1 MPRSSR
7 LAAVLT
13 ICGIVLIGVVL
24 ARQVVHVSTV
34 LVPAEGGTYTEGVVG
49 APQWPN
55 PVLAAFNE
63 TDEDL
68 ARLLFRGLTRVDEH
82 SRIVPD
88 LAESWE
94 ASGDALVYTFTLK
107 AGLKWQDGAPVTADD
122 AVYTFQL
129 MQSPDFPGPPYL
141 VELWK
146 TVRVEKADTLRVR
159 FTLSEPFAPFLD
171 YTTVG
176 LLPAHILGNTLPAD
190 LVKHPFNTAPI
201 GNGPFMLERATS
213 EEVVLRPNPLSDGP
227 KPYLERLV
235 LRLYPDTDAVF
246 AAYRRGEVDGIRAIP
261 ADRLGDAAG
270 LPALNLYSAPVAQA
284 TWLIL
289 NTQSPPLDETALRRA
304 LTLATDR
311 QRLIVD
317 ALHGQALPLY
327 GPLLPTSWAYSPA
340 VEQAAYDPEQ
350 ARALLA
356 EAGWADSDGDGTRDK
371 EGKALAVEI
380 VCLNT
385 PQDVRVAE
393 AIAAQWQEVGVRA
406 TVAPLSAGELANDY
420 LRPRAF
426 QAVLYHW
433 LDVTPDPD
441 MYPFWHSTQATD
453 PGQNFAQFRNRD
465 ADEIMEQARQTPDT
479 VLRQELYARLQ
490 EILRDEAPA
499 IFLYQPVYTMGVR
512 DTVQGV
518 TLGPVFSASDRFRS
532 IAGWYVQTRRVVA
545 SQARQGH

>member
-7 LAAVLT
+7 LAALLT
-13 ICGIVLIGVVL
+13 ICGIVLIGAVL
-24 ARQVVHVSTV
+24 TRQVVHVSTV

-68 ARLLFRGLTRVDEH
+68 ARLLFRGLTRVDER

-94 ASGDALVYTFTLK
+94 VSGDALVYTFTLK
-107 AGLKWQDGAPVTADD
+107 AGLKWQDGAPITADD

-141 VELWK
+141 LELWK
-146 TVRVEKADTLRVR
+146 AVQVEKVDDRRVR
-159 FTLSEPFAPFLD
+159 FTMSEPFAPFLD
-171 YTTVG
+171 YTTIG
-176 LLPAHILGNTLPAD
+176 LLPHHILAGTSAAD
-190 LVKHPFNTAPI
+190 LLKHPFNTTPI
-201 GNGPFMLERATS
+201 GNGPFMLERAS
-213 EEVVLRPNPLSDGP
+213 SDEIVLRANPLWDGP
-227 KPYLERLV
+227 KPYLERLA

-246 AAYRRGEVDGIRAIP
+246 AAYNRGEVDGIRAIP
-261 ADRLGDAAG
+261 ADRLEEAAEM
-270 LPALNLYSAPVAQA
+270 PTLNLYSTPVDEA
-284 TWLIL
+284 TWVLF
-289 NTQSPPLDETALRRA
+289 NTQSPPLDHVPVRQALA
-304 LTLATDR
+304 LATDR
-311 QRLIVD
+311 TRLIAE
-317 ALHGQALPLY
+317 ALKGQALPLY
-327 GPLLPTSWAYSPA
+327 GPLLPTSWAYNPA
-340 VEQAAYDPEQ
+340 VEEAVHDPEQ

-356 EAGWADSDGDGTRDK
+356 SAGWTDTDGDGIRDK
-371 EGKALAVEI
+371 EGKALEVELA
-380 VCLNT
+380 CLNT
-385 PQDVRVAE
+385 PQDVRVAQ
-393 AIAAQWQEVGVRA
+393 AIAAQWGEIGVRVA
-406 TVAPLSAGELANDY
+406 VAPLSAGELANGY

-433 LDVTPDPD
+433 LDITPDPD

-465 ADEIMEQARQTPDT
+465 ADEIMEQARRTPDMVT
-479 VLRQELYARLQ
+479 RQELYARLQ

-499 IFLYQPVYTMGVR
+499 VFLYQPVYTMGVR

-518 TLGPVFSASDRFRS
+518 TLGPVHSPSDRFRS

-545 SQARQGH
+545 SQAQ

>member
-7 LAAVLT
+7 LAALLT
-13 ICGIVLIGVVL
+13 ICGIVLIGAVL

-68 ARLLFRGLTRVDEH
+68 ARLLFRGLTRTDER

-94 ASGDALVYTFTLK
+94 VSGDALVYTFTLK
-107 AGLKWQDGAPVTADD
+107 AGLKWQDGAPITADD

-129 MQSPDFPGPPYL
+129 MGSPDFPGPPYL

-146 TVRVEKADTLRVR
+146 AVQVEKVDDLRVR

-171 YTTVG
+171 YTTIG
-176 LLPAHILGNTLPAD
+176 LLPHHILAGTAAKD
-190 LVKHPFNTAPI
+190 LLAHPFNSSPI

-213 EEVVLRPNPLSDGP
+213 EEVVLRPNPLSDAP
-227 KPYLERLV
+227 KPYLEHLV

-246 AAYRRGEVDGIRAIP
+246 AAYGRGEVDGIRTIP
-261 ADRLGDAAG
+261 ADRLEDAAA
-270 LPALNLYSAPVAQA
+270 LPSLNLYSAPVAEA
-284 TWLIL
+284 TWVIL
-289 NTQSPPLDETALRRA
+289 NTQSPPLGAMPVRRA
-304 LTLATDR
+304 LALATDR
-311 QRLIVD
+311 KRLIAD
-317 ALHGQALPLY
+317 ALRGQALPLY
-327 GPLLPTSWAYSPA
+327 GPLLPTSWAYNPA
-340 VEQAAYDPEQ
+340 VEQAAYDAEQ
-350 ARALLA
+350 ARSLLA
-356 EAGWADSDGDGTRDK
+356 DAGWADTDGDGIRDK
-371 EGKALAVEI
+371 DGKALEVEI

-393 AIAAQWQEVGVRA
+393 ALAAQWREVGVRA
-406 TVAPLSAGELANDY
+406 VPLSVSAGELANEY

-426 QAVLYHW
+426 QAVVYHW
-433 LDVTPDPD
+433 LDITPDPD

-453 PGQNFAQFRNRD
+453 PGQNFAQFKNRD
-465 ADEIMEQARQTPDT
+465 ADEIMEQARRTPDT
-479 VLRQELYARLQ
+479 VLRQELYGRLQ

-499 IFLYQPVYTMGVR
+499 VFLYQPVYTMGVR

-518 TLGPVFSASDRFRS
+518 TLGPVRSASDRFQS

-545 SQARQGH
+545 SQAR

>member
-7 LAAVLT
+7 LAALLT

-63 TDEDL
+63 TDEDI
-68 ARLLFRGLTRVDEH
+68 ARLLFRGLTRVDER

-88 LAESWE
+88 LAESWQV
-94 ASGDALVYTFTLK
+94 SGDALVYTFTLK
-107 AGLKWQDGAPVTADD
+107 AGLKWQDGAPITADD

-141 VELWK
+141 LELWK
-146 TVRVEKADTLRVR
+146 AVQVAKVDALRVQ

-171 YTTVG
+171 YTTIG
-176 LLPAHILGNTLPAD
+176 LLPQHILAGTAAKD
-190 LVKHPFNTAPI
+190 LLAHPFNSSPV

-213 EEVVLRPNPLSDGP
+213 EEIVLRPNPLSDAP
-227 KPYLERLV
+227 KPYLERLA

-246 AAYRRGEVDGIRAIP
+246 AAYSRGEVDGIRTIP
-261 ADRLGDAAG
+261 ADRLDEAAE
-270 LPALNLYSAPVAQA
+270 LPSLNLYSAPVAEA
-284 TWLIL
+284 AWVIF
-289 NTQSPPLDETALRRA
+289 NTQSPPLDAMPVRRA
-304 LTLATDR
+304 LALATDR
-311 QRLIVD
+311 KRLIAD
-317 ALHGQALPLY
+317 ALRGQALPLY
-327 GPLLPTSWAYSPA
+327 GPLLPTSWAYNPA
-340 VEQAAYDPEQ
+340 VEEADYDAEQ
-350 ARALLA
+350 ARTLLA
-356 EAGWADSDGDGTRDK
+356 DAGWADTDGDGIRDK
-371 EGKALAVEI
+371 DGKALGVEI
-380 VCLNT
+380 ACLDT

-393 AIAAQWQEVGVRA
+393 ALAAQWQEVGAR
-406 TVAPLSAGELANDY
+406 VAVTPLPAGELANDY

-433 LDVTPDPD
+433 LDITPDPD

-453 PGQNFAQFRNRD
+453 PGQNFARFQNRD
-465 ADEIMEQARQTPDT
+465 ADEIMEQARRTPDT

-499 IFLYQPVYTMGVR
+499 VFLYQPVYTMGVR

-518 TLGPVFSASDRFRS
+518 TLGPVRSASDRFQS

-545 SQARQGH
+545 SQAR